1 MTKPTIYISSKRLN
15 TSRKAE
21 PMSTNTGMCVLWNL
35 KNEESPLDKMPKYGY
50 LQEGKMCSLAE
61 LPLQKAPPANIV
73 LLNDGRTSARIKP
86 ENRVTWTEKSLRY
99 WATPRVAC
107 TGACRNLTKR
117 GACDLPTQLRF
128 EKAYVESYKPDE
140 RGTVASPAFVEW
152 LQGLECNWT
161 STTEVP
167 RPLPAL
173 DPERRRLKTLDLF
186 TGCGGLTTGLR
197 EWSVP
202 VGYCEFHPEYRKI
215 IEARI
220 NTGHLEKAPVWN
232 DVRSL
237 TAESVTSEVGEIDM
251 ICGGFPCQDIS
262 LGGKK
267 RGLEGSKSGLFY
279 EVRRLIKSLRPP
291 LVFLENVA
299 GICGKNMASV
309 WQTVLR
315 TFDEEGYNARW
326 IVIQACHA
334 GSPQKRERWFL
345 LAIRDESSLAL
356 LSDVA
361 SVSAKEQAEMASTWR
376 SDEPALPDRMLC
388 GMKAGMKVRLQTLG
402 NMVNVAQASLA
413 WRLLAGGYE

>member
-1 MTKPTIYISSKRLN
+1 MTTD
-15 TSRKAE
+15 
-21 PMSTNTGMCVLWNL
+21 TGSGIVWNL
-35 KNEESPLDKMPKYGY
+35 KEENPPLKNMPKYGY
-50 LQEGKMCSLAE
+50 LKGGEMVGLQL
-61 LPLQKAPPANIV
+61 LPLTKAPSQNIV
-73 LLNDGRTSARIKP
+73 LLNDGCTSLRSKK
-86 ENRVTWTEKSLRY
+86 NQVTWTEKVIKY
-99 WATPRVAC
+99 WATPRLAC
-107 TGACRNLTKR
+107 TGACRCLTNR
-117 GACDLPTQLRF
+117 GVGDLATQLRF
-128 EKAYVESYKPDE
+128 AKPYVTAYTPDE
-140 RGTVASPAFVEW
+140 RGTVATPAFVEW

-202 VGYCEFHPEYRKI
+202 VGYCEYHPEYRKI

-220 NTGHLEKAPVWN
+220 KSKHLEKAPIWS

-237 TAESVTSEVGEIDM
+237 TANSVTTEVGEIDM

-267 RGLEGSKSGLFY
+267 RGLDGPKSGLFY
-279 EVRRLIKSLRPP
+279 EVRRLIKALRPR

-299 GICGKNMASV
+299 GICNSNMADV

-315 TFDEEGYNARW
+315 TFDDEGYTARW
-326 IVIQACHA
+326 IVIKAYHA
-334 GSPQKRERWFL
+334 GSPQTRERWFL
-345 LAIRDESSLAL
+345 LAIRDEESSAL
-356 LSDVA
+356 LSGVVPVRA
-361 SVSAKEQAEMASTWR
+361 EEQAEIARTWR
-376 SDEPALPDRMLC
+376 EDKPALADRMTI
-388 GMKAGMKVRLQTLG
+388 GMQPGMKVRLETLG

-413 WRLLAGGYE
+413 WRLLAGGFE

>member
-1 MTKPTIYISSKRLN
+1 MTKPEQSL
-15 TSRKAE
+15 
-21 PMSTNTGMCVLWNL
+21 VWNL
-35 KNEESPLDKMPKYGY
+35 NDEQTSPIERMPKHGC
-50 LQEGKMCSLAE
+50 LQNGKMYGMVE

-73 LLNDGRTSARIKP
+73 LLNDGCTSARIKP
-86 ENRVTWTEKSLRY
+86 ENRVKWTEKTLRY
-99 WATPRVAC
+99 WATPRVSC

-128 EKAYVESYKPDE
+128 AKPYVEAYKPSE

-167 RPLPAL
+167 RALPIL
-173 DPERRRLKTLDLF
+173 DPDTPRLRTLDLF

-197 EWSVP
+197 EWCEP
-202 VGYCEFHPEYRKI
+202 VGYCEFHPKYRQI
-215 IEARI
+215 LEARI
-220 NTGHLEKAPVWN
+220 ESGHLERAPLWD
-232 DVRSL
+232 DVRTL
-237 TAESVTSEVGEIDM
+237 TAQKVQEKVGTIDM

-267 RGLEGSKSGLFY
+267 RGLDGDKSGLFY
-279 EVRRLIKSLRPP
+279 EVQRLIKGLRPP

-299 GICGKNMASV
+299 GICGRNMASV

-315 TFDEEGYNARW
+315 TFHDEGYSARW
-326 IVIQACHA
+326 VVIQACHA

-345 LAIRDESSLAL
+345 LAMRDQESSAL
-356 LSDVA
+356 LNVPA
-361 SVSAKEQAEMASTWR
+361 LKAWEQTAMASSWR
-376 SDEPALPDRMLC
+376 DDEPPLEDRMLFHNNVAT
-388 GMKAGMKVRLQTLG
+388 KIRLETLG

-413 WRLLAGGYE
+413 WRLLAGGFVQDVV